1 MGRTRRNSLR
11 AAENLKSRKN
21 FRNCGNSRKESSK
34 ADRRFAFPN
43 GSVSAQARRRVNQIL
58 MVKRRICSHLH
69 QSQKRKK
76 RKRKKRRRKRKSRLS
91 YDSYTVPDVFLFDC
105 TGRYTVYCDEL
116 RYDCHLPST
125 YCLSL
130 MV

>member
-58 MVKRRICSHLH
+58 MVRR
-69 QSQKRKK
+69 RKK